1 MVRRPAAIRFERPSG
16 GTSAREAADRQD
28 REAVL
33 RNPGLAN
40 QVRIGTLAFE
50 ELESRG
56 GIAAVHPSSAALIS
70 ARSLNGS
77 RQDSKQGP
85 KFESISSLDTA

>member
-1 MVRRPAAIRFERPSG
+1 VG
-16 GTSAREAADRQD
+16 
-28 REAVL
+28 
-33 RNPGLAN
+33 
-40 QVRIGTLAFE
+40 IGTLAFE

-56 GIAAVHPSSAALIS
+56 GIAGVHPSSASLIS